1 MGLGLELNER
11 MLFILLLSVSSSIC
25 VTPTAPDASTIAF
38 PLLPGPCIDHLGT
51 LETCS
56 THNRDVPTFHRDV
69 VDPAC
74 WSARC
79 SIPFLQETWCLCPLG
94 SLWPEVWS
102 KQAFLSP
109 LNVSSVFSVSPL
121 TLSSQPCPGSPS
133 WVVVQVLFQ

>member
-1 MGLGLELNER
+1 MSLGLELNER
-11 MLFILLLSVSSSIC
+11 ILFILLLSVSSSIC

-56 THNRDVPTFHRDV
+56 THNNNRDV

-79 SIPFLQETWCLCPLG
+79 SIPSLQETWCLCPLG